1 MEEKNF
7 FTDEQSAFKAIEDAI
22 RFLGEKKCVEGLVV
36 LCPTKKSTMDG
47 MMQLFAGTELD
58 VATCLMMASGK
69 SNNIKEVIRKT
80 GRIID
85 EKWDEYMAETNRAIC
100 DGQEA
105 EGGVADE

>member
-22 RFLGEKKCVEGLVV
+22 KFLGEKKCVEGLVV
-36 LCPTKKSTMDG
+36 LGATKKSTMDG

-58 VATCLMMASGK
+58 VASCLMLASIK
-69 SNNIKEVIRKT
+69 SNSIKEVIRKT

-85 EKWDEYMAETNRAIC
+85 EKWDEYKAEMNRAVC
-100 DGQEA
+100 DGEEA